1 MEASITLKK
10 VGKLVGDKTI
20 LASLTFGVER
30 GSLVAIIGD
39 NEAGKSML
47 LKVIAGVEYQEF
59 GQVFINGLDS
69 QKRRL
74 EILSSIG
81 FVPHEIDLDPWLT
94 LEENIRFMGMMYQVD
109 IEIVNTRM
117 VQLARELDINPYLK
131 SMVQN
136 ISPGIIKKGMI
147 LRALIHDPNIL
158 ILDEPTAFMDAESY
172 RHTWDLLLR
181 LKGKKTILYVSQSL
195 KEVEEAHD
203 RILVLEE
210 GRIALDGSLDKLLG
224 STFEFHQFQI
234 EFEELSDDLFKQ
246 LSKLPK
252 VKNPSRIGHSIHFYG
267 RERNVFFE
275 VLNAATAAIM
285 KDVSVKKLGLQDL
298 MDAKFAKDGIH

>member
-94 LEENIRFMGMMYQVD
+94 LEENIRFMGMMYQID

-117 VQLARELDINPYLK
+117 VQLARELNINPYLN

-147 LRALIHDPNIL
+147 LRALIHDPDIL
-158 ILDEPTAFMDAESY
+158 IMDEPTAFMDAESY

-203 RILVLEE
+203 RILVLED

-224 STFEFHQFQI
+224 SIFEFHQFQI

-285 KDVSVKKLGLQDL
+285 KDVSIKKLGLQDL

>member
-10 VGKLVGDKTI
+10 VGKLVSDKTI

-47 LKVIAGVEYQEF
+47 LKVIAGVEYQEY

-74 EILSSIG
+74 ETLSSIG

-94 LEENIRFMGMMYQVD
+94 LEENIRFIGMMYQVD

-203 RILVLEE
+203 RILVLED

-285 KDVSVKKLGLQDL
+285 KDVSIKKLGLQDL

>member
-47 LKVIAGVEYQEF
+47 LKVIAGIEYQEF

-74 EILSSIG
+74 EMLSSIG

-117 VQLARELDINPYLK
+117 VQLARELNINPYLK

-147 LRALIHDPNIL
+147 LRALIHDPDIL

-181 LKGKKTILYVSQSL
+181 LRGEKTILYVSQSL

-203 RILVLEE
+203 RILVLED

-285 KDVSVKKLGLQDL
+285 KDISVKKLGLQDL

>member
-10 VGKLVGDKTI
+10 VGKLVSDKTI

-47 LKVIAGVEYQEF
+47 LKVIAGVEYQEY

-74 EILSSIG
+74 ETLSSIG

-203 RILVLEE
+203 RILVLED

-224 STFEFHQFQI
+224 SIFEFHQFQI

-246 LSKLPK
+246 LSILPK

-285 KDVSVKKLGLQDL
+285 KDVSIKKLGLQDL

>member
-10 VGKLVGDKTI
+10 VGKLVSDKTI

-47 LKVIAGVEYQEF
+47 MKVIAGVEYQEY

-74 EILSSIG
+74 ETLSSIG

-203 RILVLEE
+203 RILVLED

-224 STFEFHQFQI
+224 SIFEFHQFQI

-285 KDVSVKKLGLQDL
+285 KDVSIKKLGLQDL

>member
-1 MEASITLKK
+1 MIKQYWP
-10 VGKLVGDKTI
+10 V
-20 LASLTFGVER
+20 LTFGVER

-47 LKVIAGVEYQEF
+47 LKVIAGVEYQEY

-74 EILSSIG
+74 ETLSSIG

-203 RILVLEE
+203 RILVLED

-224 STFEFHQFQI
+224 SIFEFHQFQI

-285 KDVSVKKLGLQDL
+285 KDVSIKKLGLQDL

>member
-47 LKVIAGVEYQEF
+47 LKVIAAVEYQEF

-136 ISPGIIKKGMI
+136 ISPGIIKKGMV
-147 LRALIHDPNIL
+147 LRALIHDPDIL
-158 ILDEPTAFMDAESY
+158 IMDEPTAFMDAESY

-181 LKGKKTILYVSQSL
+181 LRGEKTILYVSQSL

-203 RILVLEE
+203 RILVLED

-252 VKNPSRIGHSIHFYG
+252 VKNPSRIGHSIPFYG

-285 KDVSVKKLGLQDL
+285 KDVSIKKLGLQDL